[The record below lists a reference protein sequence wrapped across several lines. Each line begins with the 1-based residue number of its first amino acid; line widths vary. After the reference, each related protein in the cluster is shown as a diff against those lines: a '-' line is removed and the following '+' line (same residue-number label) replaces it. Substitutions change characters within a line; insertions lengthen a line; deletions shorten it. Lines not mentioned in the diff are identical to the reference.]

1 MMSPASRTLIKS
13 VESVEMKCFSMGA
26 CPATCSCSDWG
37 KRDELGPEDDPP
49 QPIWMPCACEG
60 SAIVLWLGDFWY
72 N

>member
-1 MMSPASRTLIKS
+1 
-13 VESVEMKCFSMGA
+13 MKCFSMGA